1 MQRLMRHVPNILTVA
16 RLLALP
22 FVVWTYAL
30 YAPGAA
36 WTTAWIVLFAALS
49 DVADGLI
56 ARKYDVQSEF
66 GRWVDPIVDRLF
78 FFTLVAMLWYFGTLP
93 WWAVVP
99 LLLRDGII
107 LALDRPVAP
116 LLPRGAADQPL
127 GQGQQP
133 HPHLRHP
140 VVHHRPAR
148 RRLGLLRG
156 GRDPVRGQR
165 PAVRLPGHRVGAEG
179 AARGRRSRLSPAPDG
194 ASPPPALVR

>member
-1 MQRLMRHVPNILTVA
+1 MRHVPNILTVA
-16 RLLALP
+16 RLVALP

-56 ARKYDVQSEF
+56 ARKYNVQSEF
-66 GRWVDPIVDRLF
+66 GRWVDPTVDRLF

-107 LALDRPVAP
+107 LALIIPSLRFSREGPQISRWGKISNLILICAIQWFIIDLRVVAWSFFAVGAT
-116 LLPRGAADQPL
+116 LYVASGLWYGYKAIMWLRTARGA
-127 GQGQQP
+127 G
-133 HPHLRHP
+133 
-140 VVHHRPAR
+140 
-148 RRLGLLRG
+148 
-156 GRDPVRGQR
+156 
-165 PAVRLPGHRVGAEG
+165 G
-179 AARGRRSRLSPAPDG
+179 AAA
-194 ASPPPALVR
+194 

>member
-22 FVVWTYAL
+22 FIVWTYSL

-56 ARKYDVQSEF
+56 ARRFDVQSEF
-66 GRWVDPIVDRLF
+66 GRWVDPTVDRLF
-78 FFTLVAMLWYFGTLP
+78 FFTLIAMLWYFGTLP

-107 LALDRPVAP
+107 LALIIPSLHFTHEGPQISRWGKASNLILISAIQWFIIDLRVLGWVFFAVGASLYLASG
-116 LLPRGAADQPL
+116 LLYGYKAIDWLRKARGGSGAA
-127 GQGQQP
+127 
-133 HPHLRHP
+133 
-140 VVHHRPAR
+140 A
-148 RRLGLLRG
+148 
-156 GRDPVRGQR
+156 
-165 PAVRLPGHRVGAEG
+165 
-179 AARGRRSRLSPAPDG
+179 
-194 ASPPPALVR
+194 

>member
-16 RLLALP
+16 RLVALP

-30 YAPGAA
+30 YSPGAA

-56 ARKYDVQSEF
+56 ARRFGVQSEF
-66 GRWVDPIVDRLF
+66 GRWVDPTVDRLF

-107 LALDRPVAP
+107 LALIIPSLRFTHEGPQISRWGKASNLILICAIQWFIIDLRVVGWSFYAVGATMYVASG
-116 LLPRGAADQPL
+116 LLYGYKAIDWLRKARGGGGAA
-127 GQGQQP
+127 
-133 HPHLRHP
+133 
-140 VVHHRPAR
+140 A
-148 RRLGLLRG
+148 
-156 GRDPVRGQR
+156 
-165 PAVRLPGHRVGAEG
+165 
-179 AARGRRSRLSPAPDG
+179 
-194 ASPPPALVR
+194 